1 MAPATNEARS
11 VVTPFRRRAL
21 VFALALLALAAQ
33 AAPPAKSTAKGT
45 PAPAPSRRAPV
56 RVRSAD
62 PYLGA
67 IVLDAATGRVLFEDK
82 ADEVGHPAS
91 LVKMMGILIALE
103 HLQAGT
109 LSLTNTVR
117 VTADA
122 ARIGGSQV
130 FLAEK
135 ETFPVEELLAATAIH
150 SANDAATALAIHLA
164 GTKDGFVE
172 LMNQRAAALGMR
184 HTRFTSVHGL
194 PPATGQE
201 PDVST
206 ARNLATLARELLRH
220 PSVLRYTST
229 PTRPFRG
236 GTFGLR
242 NPNHLLGEFQGCDG
256 LKTGYIA
263 IGGFSIAATAQRNGR
278 RVIAVV
284 LGSQDRSV
292 RDAQAAKLLSKGFLT
307 PAEPLPDPTAPAL
320 AATNAAASAAAAS
333 AAKAAP
339 ASERPWTP
347 MRIGLAVAIGVV
359 ALLIVSGLIRNR
371 NLPR

>member
-1 MAPATNEARS
+1 VVALTLLSFGLAADAAPAANSSSTKGNAPAT
-11 VVTPFRRRAL
+11 T
-21 VFALALLALAAQ
+21 
-33 AAPPAKSTAKGT
+33 
-45 PAPAPSRRAPV
+45 SRRAPV
-56 RVRSAD
+56 QVRSAD

-82 ADEVGHPAS
+82 ADEIGHPAS
-91 LVKMMGILIALE
+91 LVKMMGILIVME

-109 LSLTNTVR
+109 ISLTNAVR
-117 VTADA
+117 VTADS

-135 ETFPVEELLAATAIH
+135 EVFPLEELLAATAIH

-164 GTKDGFVE
+164 GTKEGFVE
-172 LMNQRAAALGMR
+172 LMNKRAAELGLR
-184 HTRFTSVHGL
+184 STRFTSVHGL
-194 PPATGQE
+194 PPSSGQK

-206 ARNLATLARELLRH
+206 ARDIAALARELLKH
-220 PSVLRYTST
+220 SAVLRYTAMQN
-229 PTRPFRG
+229 RPFRN

-242 NPNHLLGEFQGCDG
+242 NPNHLLGEFPGCDG

-263 IGGFSIAATAQRNGR
+263 IGGFSIAATAQRGGR
-278 RVIAVV
+278 RIVAVV
-284 LGSQDRSV
+284 LGSKDRAV
-292 RDAQAAKLLSKGFLT
+292 REVQAAKLLSKGFLT
-307 PAEPLPDPTAPAL
+307 PAAPLPDPTAVAV
-320 AATNAAASAAAAS
+320 AATNAVARPAPE
-333 AAKAAP
+333 AAP
-339 ASERPWTP
+339 AEQRPWTP